1 MYKVIKAFYD
11 LKDATKTKSGN
22 AYHQYMAG
30 DTYPRKG
37 LNPSEER
44 IAELSGRD
52 NKQGTPLI
60 ELVEEVSG
68 AGETGKAEAQT
79 NDSGSESKQSEER
92 PKEETIKAQEK
103 KTRGKDAAK

>member
-1 MYKVIKAFYD
+1 MYKVIKSFYD
-11 LKDATKTKSGN
+11 LEDATKTKSGN
-22 AYHQYMAG
+22 VYHQYTAG

-44 IAELSGRD
+44 ITELSGKD

-68 AGETGKAEAQT
+68 AGETGKAEA
-79 NDSGSESKQSEER
+79 
-92 PKEETIKAQEK
+92 K
-103 KTRGKDAAK
+103 KMRGKAAAK